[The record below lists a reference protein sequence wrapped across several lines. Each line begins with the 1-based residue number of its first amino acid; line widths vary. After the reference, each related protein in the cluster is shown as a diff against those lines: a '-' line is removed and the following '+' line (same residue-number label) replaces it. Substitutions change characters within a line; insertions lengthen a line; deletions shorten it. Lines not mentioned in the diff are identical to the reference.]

1 MANAIISRSFIFI
14 CIPRHAVYTFL
25 VAVFLMQSA
34 TPVFSMPARNTQP
47 AELNWQLDKTVNG
60 VDFFYAMSS
69 CDGHDVV
76 FLKMK
81 NKNKYSVEITWKE
94 VFQTQLTKDKE
105 GFSGA
110 KKIVLPPGEMLE
122 TDCAHPSN
130 PALRILS
137 SQVDPTYVVSI
148 TKFNYKDI
156 SVIKMK

>member
-1 MANAIISRSFIFI
+1 MANATIFRGFVFIHTS
-14 CIPRHAVYTFL
+14 RHAAYTFL
-25 VAVFLMQSA
+25 VVVFLMLSA
-34 TPVFSMPARNTQP
+34 SHVFSMCMRNTQP

-76 FLKMK
+76 FLKIK

-94 VFQTQLTKDKE
+94 VFQTQLAKDKE

-110 KKIVLPPGEMLE
+110 KKIVLPPGEMAE

-156 SVIKMK
+156 SVIKMN